1 MRQDIIG
8 ECAGTEIVQRNST
21 SNFAIGVALLCIAI
35 HGQITACHYFQQRPD
50 RAVSDTGF
58 QADMVDIL
66 AAPQQTKADTSLRTL
81 AAISVAHWVSH
92 FHLFVLPMLFP
103 FLKQQLGVGYIEL
116 GFALTVFGV
125 VSGLTQ
131 APIGYLA
138 DHIGARKV
146 LLIGLTVGGLALI
159 MLGLHL
165 ICVSLVVSAALLG
178 LANSV
183 YHPCDYAILSTHMD
197 EARMGRAF
205 SIHTFAGFLG
215 GAVAPAIMAA
225 LVAWAGGL
233 GALIV
238 AGAVGPVVALG
249 LMVAGIPDASSAD
262 RKEDVADAPKQGIIT
277 PAIIMLTFFFML
289 LGLSNAGISN
299 FGVVALMSGYG
310 VTFSAANIA
319 LSAFLGASA
328 AGVLAGGYLADRT
341 KRHGQVAA
349 ACFAINAVI
358 TLVIATTSLPS
369 AVLTAAM
376 GIAGFLG
383 GVIAPSRDMLV
394 RNAAPPGAA
403 GRAFGIVSTGF
414 NFSGILS
421 PLLFGWIMDQSM
433 PHWVFG
439 ASVAF
444 MVLTVLLALVTDRKQ
459 QGPSEG
465 PVKGLMHS

>member
-1 MRQDIIG
+1 
-8 ECAGTEIVQRNST
+8 
-21 SNFAIGVALLCIAI
+21 
-35 HGQITACHYFQQRPD
+35 
-50 RAVSDTGF
+50 
-58 QADMVDIL
+58 MVDIL
-66 AAPQQTKADTSLRTL
+66 AAPQQAKADGSLRTL

-103 FLKQQLGVGYIEL
+103 FLKERLGVGYIEL

-146 LLIGLTVGGLALI
+146 LLIGLSVGGLALI

-165 ICVSLVVSAALLG
+165 SYVSLIACAALLG

-225 LVAWAGGL
+225 LVATVGGL

-238 AGAVGPVVALG
+238 AGAVGPVVAL
-249 LMVAGIPDASSAD
+249 LLIAVGIPDASSAD
-262 RKEDVADAPKQGIIT
+262 RKTDGAPTAQQSVIT
-277 PAIIMLTFFFML
+277 PALIVLTIFFML

-299 FGVVALMSGYG
+299 FGVVALMNGYG
-310 VTFSAANIA
+310 ASFSTANIA
-319 LSAFLGASA
+319 LTAYLGASA
-328 AGVLAGGYLADRT
+328 VGVLAGGFLADHT
-341 KRHGQVAA
+341 HRHGQVAA
-349 ACFAINAVI
+349 ICFGVNACIV
-358 TLVIATTSLPS
+358 LLIAMLALPP
-369 AVLTAAM
+369 VLLTAAM
-376 GIAGFLG
+376 TAAGFLG

-394 RNAAPPGAA
+394 RSAAPAGAA

-421 PLLFGWIMDQSM
+421 PLLFGWIMDQHL

-439 ASVAF
+439 VSAIF
-444 MVLTVLLALVTDRKQ
+444 MVLTVLITPFTERKSEQGLARAKAA
-459 QGPSEG
+459 
-465 PVKGLMHS
+465 